1 MATLKRG
8 MSYELLAKTPGL
20 SFPSPT
26 TPVSLSRICA
36 EVFGGSDPLPKMT
49 KAEVEDNI
57 CEFLTECDNHFHS
70 LTICPIHHPLASA
83 CVCQE
88 KMNYKH
94 IASSL
99 EKSWA
104 RPIDPSHVKAIVEAT
119 LSARVEVINE
129 NNGIKNDIKGAKS
142 LILLNV
148 HILLCIFAEFKHSH
162 DCSLVNSLTW
172 NITGAID
179 QKQEAQ
185 ERKKMLLRQRKAKKA
200 KSVPGAGDPS
210 TADAAV
216 AEESKTYSHGRIAA
230 LRKTPFLSKPI
241 SQRSMHTTENDSAK
255 PMNPDPRE
263 NPAHELTLPRGT
275 NVGRKRFSDF
285 ELAGKVFVVT
295 GGAQGLGLTL
305 AESLVE
311 AGGKVYCLDRADQPD
326 EGWHEAQAR
335 VVPEWGGSL
344 HYRKQDV
351 SDAEGLDKLITA
363 IADENRGIDGVI
375 AAAGVQHISP
385 TVEYDADEVAHM
397 LSINYTGVFMTAKSA
412 AKQMMKYKKRGS
424 ICLIASISGLKANRG
439 LVSPVYNSSKAAVIQ
454 LARNLAM
461 EWSPIQK
468 DGTGGIRVNCISPG
482 HIMTP
487 MVQSN
492 FEEVPGMRE
501 EWEREI
507 IMGRLAETQEFKGAA
522 LFLLS
527 NASSYMTGNNLVID
541 GGHTSW

>member
-20 SFPSPT
+20 SFPSST

-104 RPIDPSHVKAIVEAT
+104 RPIDPGHVKAIVEAT

-185 ERKKMLLRQRKAKKA
+185 ERKKTLLRQRKAKKA

-216 AEESKTYSHGRIAA
+216 AEER
-230 LRKTPFLSKPI
+230 FVMLSTCCCCK
-241 SQRSMHTTENDSAK
+241 
-255 PMNPDPRE
+255 
-263 NPAHELTLPRGT
+263 LTLKGNNEQNR
-275 NVGRKRFSDF
+275 
-285 ELAGKVFVVT
+285 
-295 GGAQGLGLTL
+295 
-305 AESLVE
+305 
-311 AGGKVYCLDRADQPD
+311 LD
-326 EGWHEAQAR
+326 
-335 VVPEWGGSL
+335 
-344 HYRKQDV
+344 
-351 SDAEGLDKLITA
+351 
-363 IADENRGIDGVI
+363 
-375 AAAGVQHISP
+375 
-385 TVEYDADEVAHM
+385 
-397 LSINYTGVFMTAKSA
+397 
-412 AKQMMKYKKRGS
+412 
-424 ICLIASISGLKANRG
+424 
-439 LVSPVYNSSKAAVIQ
+439 
-454 LARNLAM
+454 
-461 EWSPIQK
+461 
-468 DGTGGIRVNCISPG
+468 
-482 HIMTP
+482 
-487 MVQSN
+487 
-492 FEEVPGMRE
+492 
-501 EWEREI
+501 
-507 IMGRLAETQEFKGAA
+507 GAA
-522 LFLLS
+522 T
-527 NASSYMTGNNLVID
+527 ASCCHIRP
-541 GGHTSW
+541 